1 MSRPGVVI
9 SSSLIRTLYIPQ
21 THSIARSFLW
31 AGAIGQREKTETA
44 DGRRN
49 RNKFEPTKTHFASP
63 VRLDTYKIQSHT
75 AEDGPCLCPTYL
87 IGKPRQHER
96 TNERTGGKALL
107 HSLCGLERFN
117 LGDEFNKRVEGERDY
132 CQVRGWEN
140 KSRIA
145 NQHFFFSISGKINS
159 ETSRDRKMRSLGPTT
174 HVPSSKKWWLKQL
187 TCIEFT
193 SSRS

>member
-1 MSRPGVVI
+1 LSRPGVVI

-63 VRLDTYKIQSHT
+63 VRLDTYKIHSHT

-96 TNERTGGKALL
+96 TNERTDG
-107 HSLCGLERFN
+107 R
-117 LGDEFNKRVEGERDY
+117 GEKPY
-132 CQVRGWEN
+132 CIRCVD
-140 KSRIA
+140 
-145 NQHFFFSISGKINS
+145 
-159 ETSRDRKMRSLGPTT
+159 SRDSIWAMNLISELRAKGTT
-174 HVPSSKKWWLKQL
+174 AK
-187 TCIEFT
+187 
-193 SSRS
+193 